1 MVEDPLP
8 GDILWRELEIFLVIE
23 QPTDLV
29 LLPLNGIYMKVVLE
43 RLGLVQRARIFLR
56 RVGGVILFTRHWTGR
71 AALTRL
77 IAEMKDLRPDLL
89 VAVDHEGG
97 RVQRFRDDGYTPLP
111 AMGVLGR
118 RWRRDAPGQ
127 PGHGALQAM
136 EAATAVGHVLGTS
149 PETTIELARP

>member
-1 MVEDPLP
+1 MTMHAPLII
-8 GDILWRELEIFLVIE
+8 DIAGTTLDANDRRRLVH
-23 QPTDLV
+23 P
-29 LLPLNGIYMKVVLE
+29 
-43 RLGLVQRARIFLR
+43 

-136 EAATAVGHVLGTS
+136 EAASSWRSA
-149 PETTIELARP
+149 PAWRRR